1 MQEPDAGVFSEEAG
15 KGVKKAE
22 TENEKQQITLNRK
35 DAKDAKRFSFFVDW
49 VYNQQNIP
57 CLTAALLFANVFGLP

>member
-1 MQEPDAGVFSEEAG
+1 M
-15 KGVKKAE
+15 KKAE